1 MGEGFA
7 CEIAAVQFTAEF
19 GDQKLVKNYMAK
31 FISEG
36 PTASL
41 VREVIM
47 KEFVSGFYLKN
58 INTHTHTHMYGYVF
72 FFFFFF
78 F

>member
-7 CEIAAVQFTAEF
+7 CEIAAVQFTAEV

-36 PTASL
+36 PTASI

-47 KEFVSGFYLKN
+47 KDFYR
-58 INTHTHTHMYGYVF
+58 F
-72 FFFFFF
+72 FI
-78 F
+78 